1 MSVRLIVA
9 FAVVGAAVGTL
20 LTLATWNQLLPTAVN
35 YLTLPGVAL
44 VWGTSAGVGAI
55 VAVNASIYGLGGLLV
70 GAGLALAKWRHER
83 FSSGGLT
90 RS

>member
-9 FAVVGAAVGTL
+9 FAVSGAALGIL
-20 LTLATWNQLLPTAVN
+20 LTLAAWNQLLPTAAN
-35 YLTLPGVAL
+35 YLTVPGVAL

-55 VAVNASIYGLGGLLV
+55 VTVNASVYGLGGLLV
-70 GAGLALAKWRHER
+70 GLGVAFAKLRR
-83 FSSGGLT
+83 QRLSSGGLT